1 MNQINQDISLVEHM
15 NLVIVGHVDHGK
27 STFIGRLL
35 ADTDSLPE
43 GKLEQVKAT
52 CAANAKPFEYAFLL
66 DALKDE
72 QAQGITI
79 DVARCFFKTK
89 KRRYIIIDAPGHIE
103 FLKNMVTGA
112 ARAEAALLLID
123 AKEGV
128 RENSRRHGF
137 LLSLLGIKQ
146 VVVLVNKMDLVNY
159 DETAYTT
166 IVKEYTEY
174 LAQINVKPITFV
186 PIAAFHGENII
197 KPSEKMAWYKGSD
210 VLTLIDEFKKE
221 EDKKK
226 QAFRMPVQ
234 DIYKFTES
242 GDDRRI
248 VAGTI
253 ETGKISV
260 GDTVTF
266 YPSQKQSKIQSIERF
281 NAPTILQSGA
291 GEAIGVTLDTQIY
304 ITPGE
309 IMCKTSE
316 PAPQTGFEFK
326 ANLFWLGKKPMIY
339 DKRYKLKIGT
349 TRQHVY
355 LKKIVSVLD
364 ASDLSS
370 NTTKTQ
376 IDRHDVAECIFQTTK
391 PIAFD
396 LTTDIEG
403 TSRFVIV
410 DDYEISGGGIV
421 IDAIQ
426 DSKSRIEDYIQNREF
441 SWEKGKISAQ
451 TRATRLQQ
459 NPKFI
464 VITGAEKTGKQDL
477 AKALEEKLFND
488 GRSVYYL
495 GISNMLMGL
504 GSDRLNKFEDRDV
517 HIRKLGELAHMFTD
531 AGLIVISTISDL
543 DDQEAK
549 ILKLL
554 TQPRDMMVIGV
565 GETHLTDYPLDF
577 HIDINQ
583 SLDERLKAVLHLLS
597 KKDVLFGEYFI

>member
-1 MNQINQDISLVEHM
+1 MSENTEHM

-35 ADTDSLPE
+35 ADTDSLPH

-159 DETAYTT
+159 DEAVFQS
-166 IVKEYTEY
+166 IVKEYSDY

-197 KPSEKMAWYKGSD
+197 EPSAKMPWYKGND

-221 EDKKK
+221 EDKEK
-226 QAFRMPVQ
+226 QPFRMPVQ
-234 DIYKFTES
+234 DIYKFTEKN
-242 GDDRRI
+242 DDRRI
-248 VAGTI
+248 VAGTV
-253 ETGKISV
+253 ETGTISV
-260 GDTVTF
+260 GDTVVF
-266 YPSQKQSKIQSIERF
+266 YPSQKQSKILSIEGF
-281 NAPTILQSGA
+281 NTPAKKSISSGRA
-291 GEAIGVTLDTQIY
+291 TGFTLDTQIY

-309 IMCKTSE
+309 IMAKASE
-316 PAPQTGFEFK
+316 KAPEIGFEFK

-339 DKRYKLKIGT
+339 DKRYKLKLGS

-370 NTTKTQ
+370 NATKTQ

-391 PIAFD
+391 PVAFD
-396 LTTDIEG
+396 KTTDIES

-410 DDYEISGGGIV
+410 DDYEISGGGIIIEAV
-421 IDAIQ
+421 Q

-451 TRATRLQQ
+451 TRVARLKQ

-464 VITGAEKTGKQDL
+464 VITGQEKIGKQDL
-477 AKALEEKLFND
+477 AKALEERLFND

-531 AGLIVISTISDL
+531 AGLIVISTITNL

-554 TQPRDMMVIGV
+554 NQPREMLVISI
-565 GETHLTDYPLDF
+565 GENPLSDFPADF
-577 HIDINQ
+577 HLDTTQ
-583 SLDERLKAVLHLLS
+583 SMEERLKTVLDILK
-597 KKDVLFGEYFI
+597 KKDVLFGEYSI